1 MDDKYRQGLDKNPA
15 NYSSLTPLSFLQR
28 SAHIF
33 PDKAAIIDD
42 GITLTYTDFHRRCRS
57 MASSLQNMGIKAGDT
72 VSVLCFNTHEL
83 LECHYSVPM
92 TGAVLNALNT
102 RVDAATLRFI
112 LEHGESRLLFYDTE
126 FEPLLRQAAQGMDA
140 PPVCV
145 AIVRQAGLTQGFS
158 RLDYEGLVAAGDPD
172 FQWRR
177 VDDEWEAIAL
187 NYTSGTTGNPKGVVY
202 HHRGAYLAA
211 LSNAMAFNMTAD
223 TVYLWTLPMFHCN
236 GWSYTWAITAV
247 GGTHVCLR
255 KVQADHV
262 LERIERCKATHMC
275 GAPVV
280 LNMLLNDFHQNGQS
294 LSSPVQFALGGAAP
308 PSPVIRR
315 AQEIGFGI
323 THLYGLTET
332 YGPSALCVWQN
343 EWAGLSTD
351 DLARKMARQG
361 VGLFAIDDLA
371 VAGLAGDGMVPD
383 DGQTMGELVMR
394 GNTLMKGYLKN
405 ESATREAFRDGWFRT
420 GDLAVMHPDGY
431 AEVKDR
437 AKDIII
443 SGGENI
449 SSQEVEEVLY
459 RHPQVLEAAVVAMP
473 DEKWGETPCAFIAL
487 KDGLPAVSQQD
498 IIAFCKANLASY
510 KAPRMVVFGELPK
523 TSTGKIRKN
532 LLRERLAQAGGS
544 GLPEDSTQG
553 R

>member
-126 FEPLLRQAAQGMDA
+126 FEPLLRQAVQGMDA

-262 LERIERCKATHMC
+262 LERIERCKVTHMC

-487 KDGLPAVSQQD
+487 KDGMPAVSQQD
-498 IIAFCKANLASY
+498 IIVFCKANLASY

>member
-1 MDDKYRQGLDKNPA
+1 MVNQYQVGLDKNPA

-28 SAHIF
+28 SAFVF
-33 PDKAAIIDD
+33 PDKLAVVDD
-42 GITLTYTDFHRRCRS
+42 DVSLTYSQLYERCRR
-57 MASSLQNMGIKAGDT
+57 MASALDTMGIKAGDT
-72 VSVLCFNTHEL
+72 ISVLCFNTHEL
-83 LECHYSVPM
+83 LESHYSIAM

-102 RVDAATLRFI
+102 RLDVDTLRFI
-112 LEHGESRLLFYDTE
+112 LQHGEARVLMYDTE
-126 FEPLLRQAAQGMDA
+126 FEALVRQATASMQTPPLLVAIARTAGAAQGLA
-140 PPVCV
+140 SL
-145 AIVRQAGLTQGFS
+145 A
-158 RLDYEGLVAAGDPD
+158 YEDMMAAGDPAYA
-172 FQWRR
+172 WRK
-177 VDDEWEAIAL
+177 VDDEWDAIAL

-236 GWSYTWAITAV
+236 GWAYTWAITAI

-255 KVQADHV
+255 KVQADAV
-262 LERIERCKATHMC
+262 LQRIQHCGVTHMC

-280 LNMLLNDFHQNGQS
+280 LNMLLNDFHAQGHT
-294 LSSPVQFALGGAAP
+294 LSAPVQFALGGAAP
-308 PSPVIRR
+308 PSPVIAR
-315 AQEIGFGI
+315 AQQVGFAI
-323 THLYGLTET
+323 THLYGLTES
-332 YGPSALCVWQN
+332 YGPSTLCVWQAQ
-343 EWAGLSTD
+343 WQSLSGD

-361 VGLFAIDDLA
+361 VGLLAIDEVA
-371 VAGLAGDGMVPD
+371 VGSMD
-383 DGQTMGELVMR
+383 DGSLLPPDGQAMGELLMR

-405 ESATREAFRDGWFRT
+405 PAATQEAFRDGWFHT

-459 RHPQVLEAAVVAMP
+459 RHPKVLEAAVVAMA
-473 DEKWGETPCAFIAL
+473 DEKWGETPCAFVAL
-487 KDGLPAVSQQD
+487 RDDGTELTEHEL
-498 IIAFCKANLASY
+498 IAFCRANMAAY
-510 KAPRMVVFGELPK
+510 KVPRRIVFGELPK

-532 LLRERLAQAGGS
+532 LLRDQLRSHEVL
-544 GLPEDSTQG
+544 
-553 R
+553 

>member
-15 NYSSLTPLSFLQR
+15 NYSSLTPVSFLQR
-28 SAHIF
+28 SAHVF
-33 PDKAAIIDD
+33 PEKAAIVDD
-42 GITLTYTDFHRRCRS
+42 DMTLTYSQFYRRCRA
-57 MASSLQNMGIKAGDT
+57 MASSLDSMGIKARDT

-92 TGAVLNALNT
+92 LGAVLNALNT
-102 RVDAATLRFI
+102 RLDPATLRFI

-126 FEPLLRQAAQGMDA
+126 FEPLLKQAVQGMA
-140 PPVCV
+140 SPPACV
-145 AIVRQAGLTQGFS
+145 AIVRQAGASQGFS
-158 RLDYEGLVAAGDPD
+158 SLDYESLVAAGDAD
-172 FQWRR
+172 FQWQK
-177 VDDEWEAIAL
+177 VGDEWDAIAL

-255 KVQADHV
+255 KVQSDHV
-262 LERIERCKATHMC
+262 LERIERCKVTHMC
-275 GAPVV
+275 GAPIV
-280 LNMLLNDFHQNGQS
+280 LNMLLNDFHNSGQA

-323 THLYGLTET
+323 THLYGLTES
-332 YGPSALCVWQN
+332 YGPSTLCVWQN
-343 EWAGLSTD
+343 EWASLPTD

-371 VAGLAGDGMVPD
+371 VARLDDGAMAPC
-383 DGQTMGELVMR
+383 DGQTLGELVMR

-405 ESATREAFRDGWFRT
+405 EAATREAFRGGWFRS
-420 GDLAVMHPDGY
+420 GDLAVMHSDGY
-431 AEVKDR
+431 AEIKDR

-459 RHPQVLEAAVVAMP
+459 RHPRVLEAAVVAMP
-473 DEKWGETPCAFIAL
+473 DDKWGETPCAFVAL
-487 KDGLPAVSQQD
+487 KGAAQAADEQE
-498 IIAFCKANLASY
+498 IIAFCKANMASY
-510 KAPRMVVFGELPK
+510 KAPRKVVFGELPK

-532 LLRERLAQAGGS
+532 LLRERLAQGGGS
-544 GLPEDSTQG
+544 GSREDSTQG

>member
-126 FEPLLRQAAQGMDA
+126 FEPLLRQAVQGMDA

-172 FQWRR
+172 FQWRK

-262 LERIERCKATHMC
+262 LERIERCKVTHMC

-487 KDGLPAVSQQD
+487 KDGMPAVSQQD

>member
-1 MDDKYRQGLDKNPA
+1 
-15 NYSSLTPLSFLQR
+15 
-28 SAHIF
+28 
-33 PDKAAIIDD
+33 
-42 GITLTYTDFHRRCRS
+42 
-57 MASSLQNMGIKAGDT
+57 
-72 VSVLCFNTHEL
+72 
-83 LECHYSVPM
+83 
-92 TGAVLNALNT
+92 
-102 RVDAATLRFI
+102 I

-126 FEPLLRQAAQGMDA
+126 FEPLLRQAVQGMAA

-145 AIVRQAGLTQGFS
+145 AIVRQAGATQGFAGT
-158 RLDYEGLVAAGDPD
+158 DYESLIAAGDPD
-172 FQWRR
+172 FDWRR
-177 VDDEWEAIAL
+177 VDDEWDAISL

-211 LSNAMAFNMTAD
+211 MSNAMAFNMTAD

-262 LERIERCKATHMC
+262 LERIERCKVTHMC

-280 LNMLLNDFHQNGQS
+280 LNMLLNDFHNNGQA
-294 LSSPVQFALGGAAP
+294 LSSTVQFALGGAAP

-315 AQEIGFGI
+315 AQEVGFSI

-332 YGPSALCVWQN
+332 YGPSTLCVWQN
-343 EWAGLSTD
+343 DWAQLPTD
-351 DLARKMARQG
+351 ALALKMARQG
-361 VGLFAIDDLA
+361 VGLFAIDEIA
-371 VAGLAGDGMVPD
+371 VAGLEDRQPVPA
-383 DGQTMGELVMR
+383 DGQTLGELVMR

-405 ESATREAFRDGWFRT
+405 EAATREAFSGGWFRT

-431 AEVKDR
+431 AEIKDR

-449 SSQEVEEVLY
+449 SSQEIEEVLY
-459 RHPQVLEAAVVAMP
+459 RHPLVLEAAVVAMP
-473 DEKWGETPCAFIAL
+473 DEKWGETPCAFVAL
-487 KDGLPAVSQQD
+487 KDPAHAIDAQE
-498 IIAFCKANLASY
+498 IIAFCKDGMPSY
-510 KAPRMVVFGELPK
+510 KAPTKVVFGELPK

-532 LLRERLAQAGGS
+532 LLRDQLAK
-544 GLPEDSTQG
+544 
-553 R
+553 